1 MKRWSQLRGSRLHGS
16 RLHQLHRIHGL
27 CLVLVG
33 ASACNSRDEPAPA
46 PEAFNA
52 PLAPDGNGAASA
64 PTAPSSPSDSAPV
77 PSAAS
82 PSPTEGIAVAGRA
95 DGMPNGA
102 AANAEESTTPE
113 TEPMPPA
120 SEPPGAVDPG
130 NAGDGDF
137 VIDTFA
143 MQPELSNRG
152 APMGRSFSFTMDST
166 TSTIFAGNDPTL
178 QAAKP
183 RLLTRNIAVYVPA
196 RYVDG
201 TKAPILVI
209 QDGPGA
215 GQRNGQVDAVNRAL
229 DNLTASTDPA
239 RKLPAFLSIAVQ
251 NGGND
256 AQGSERGLEY
266 DTLSDR
272 YARFVQLEVLPA
284 VLADPQ
290 IRAAYP
296 ALAITDDPEGKATLG
311 CSSGGAAAFTMAWFR
326 PDLFRRA
333 ITYSGTFVAQQTNGQ
348 PEAAEYPLGAWEYH
362 SSKRLIENSAA
373 VLPIRVFLNVN
384 GMDNGYNAPESGY
397 HNWVLANQHM
407 AAAFKAKG
415 YHYRFVTAQ
424 GIGHCDAR
432 AWQATLA
439 DTLVWAWAGY
449 PTN

>member
-1 MKRWSQLRGSRLHGS
+1 MV
-16 RLHQLHRIHGL
+16 GL
-27 CLVLVG
+27 VNG
-33 ASACNSRDEPAPA
+33 APSAPPAT
-46 PEAFNA
+46 
-52 PLAPDGNGAASA
+52 DSSNGAAGAGAMPAA
-64 PTAPSSPSDSAPV
+64 PA
-77 PSAAS
+77 
-82 PSPTEGIAVAGRA
+82 
-95 DGMPNGA
+95 
-102 AANAEESTTPE
+102 TP
-113 TEPMPPA
+113 A
-120 SEPPGAVDPG
+120 AVDPG

-137 VIDTFA
+137 VIDTFS
-143 MQPELSNRG
+143 MQPELTNRG
-152 APMGRSFSFTMDST
+152 APMGRTFSFTMDST
-166 TSTIFAGNDPTL
+166 KSTIFAGTDATL

-183 RLLTRNIAVYVPA
+183 RLLTRNIVVYVPA

-201 TKAPILVI
+201 TAAPILVI

-215 GQRNGQVDAVNRAL
+215 GQNNGQVNAVNRAV
-229 DNLTASTDPA
+229 DNLTASNDPA
-239 RKLPAFLSIAVQ
+239 RKLPAFLTIAVQ

-266 DTLSDR
+266 DTMSDR

-296 ALAITDDPEGKATLG
+296 GLAITDDPEGKATMG

-348 PEAAEYPLGAWEYH
+348 PEAAAYPLGAWEYH
-362 SSKRLIENSAA
+362 SSKRVIESTES

-384 GMDNGYNAPESGY
+384 GMDNGYNAPENGY

-432 AWQATLA
+432 AWQSTLA